1 MQMLIE
7 ADARLGR
14 HSYYEASAPCAPPP
28 LQGRED
34 AEDVLANGA
43 DFQAS
48 IWPDGG
54 EESMTGSIAIEPAI
68 TRTLRRAMT
77 DCFCY

>member
-1 MQMLIE
+1 MLIE

-14 HSYYEASAPCAPPP
+14 HSYYEASAPCAPP
-28 LQGRED
+28 QGRVD
-34 AEDVLANGA
+34 ADVLANGA
-43 DFQAS
+43 DFQAA

-54 EESMTGSIAIEPAI
+54 EESMTGSTAIEPAI
-68 TRTLRRAMT
+68 TRPLRCAMT

>member
-1 MQMLIE
+1 MLIA

-14 HSYYEASAPCAPPP
+14 HSYYKASAPCAPPP
-28 LQGRED
+28 LQGRVD
-34 AEDVLANGA
+34 ADVLANGA
-43 DFQAS
+43 DLQAA

-54 EESMTGSIAIEPAI
+54 EESMTRSIAIEPAI
-68 TRTLRRAMT
+68 TRPLRRAMT